1 MRRLFCWK
9 TWWSVNPHYQIN
21 SSRSHCSLLSLLL
34 LLFVSAQ
41 HLITPSTAKGVRGN
55 IGISRTTSRM
65 FATLG
70 ENKRA
75 KTENPI
81 DPSKTY
87 RVYILLLFRVYLS
100 MPQSHFNWCKHVQFR
115 RRDASRAHH
124 IEMCIG
130 PCRLHLVLFFDL
142 GKS

>member
-70 ENKRA
+70 KNKRA

-81 DPSKTY
+81 DPSKTLGSIY
-87 RVYILLLFRVYLS
+87 YFYFVCIYLCHNLISIDANTFSSVVATRLGRITSRCVSVRVASILSF
-100 MPQSHFNWCKHVQFR
+100 
-115 RRDASRAHH
+115 
-124 IEMCIG
+124 
-130 PCRLHLVLFFDL
+130 FFDL